1 MYIKRHVKHITKQN
15 GIDETAMALHVENL
29 ARRDRRRGGGQTNAQ
44 RVGIRRGDI
53 IVGFGE
59 RTDRFSESGVIGYV
73 LQEQAKSLPVK
84 LLRKGEQIDVTLSL
98 E

>member
-59 RTDRFSESGVIGYV
+59 RNRPAF
-73 LQEQAKSLPVK
+73 
-84 LLRKGEQIDVTLSL
+84 RKWCYRLCVTRTSTSKIFAGEIAA
-98 E
+98 